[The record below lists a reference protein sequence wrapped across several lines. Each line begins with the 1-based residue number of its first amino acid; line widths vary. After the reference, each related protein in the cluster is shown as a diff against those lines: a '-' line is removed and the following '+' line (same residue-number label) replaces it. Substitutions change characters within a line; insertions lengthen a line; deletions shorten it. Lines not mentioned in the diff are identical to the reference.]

1 MFTCLKNKYFNL
13 EVYRFIVL
21 VVRART
27 LMYVNLLALRT
38 ILSQPPFIFRSI
50 STLPKIKDKFYFLG
64 TFLMDF
70 FSNSKFTKVC
80 DQTHN

>member
-50 STLPKIKDKFYFLG
+50 STLPKIKANFI
-64 TFLMDF
+64 
-70 FSNSKFTKVC
+70 S
-80 DQTHN
+80 